1 MAAWHRG
8 GAGRRGLS
16 PVALSV
22 GSGWA
27 EPAQVGADP
36 RAEGQGARLLPVTLR
51 SFPEALKGGALSH
64 WGLGSRQVL
73 GIVGQPLPGWG
84 AETQSCKRRTQE
96 SVRRH

>member
-1 MAAWHRG
+1 MAPG

-36 RAEGQGARLLPVTLR
+36 RAEGQGALACCLLR
-51 SFPEALKGGALSH
+51 
-64 WGLGSRQVL
+64 
-73 GIVGQPLPGWG
+73 
-84 AETQSCKRRTQE
+84 
-96 SVRRH
+96 